1 MVVRVKG
8 MTKFVLKFLFKHLIQ
23 ILEVLAPV
31 REWSWSREEEIEYAK
46 EKNIPIPIN
55 LDSPFSID
63 QNLWGRAN
71 ECGILE
77 DPWAAPPEDAYD
89 LTVSLE
95 NTPDT
100 PDVIEI
106 DFEKGVPV
114 SLDGRG
120 IFIIRI
126 NSRIK

>member
-1 MVVRVKG
+1 MNGAGAVRK
-8 MTKFVLKFLFKHLIQ
+8 KLITQ
-23 ILEVLAPV
+23 
-31 REWSWSREEEIEYAK
+31 K
-46 EKNIPIPIN
+46 KNNIPIPIN

-89 LTVSLE
+89 LTVALE

-100 PDVIEI
+100 ADVIEI
-106 DFEKGVPV
+106 EFVKGVPV
-114 SLDGRG
+114 S
-120 IFIIRI
+120 IEWCRI
-126 NSRIK
+126 PVS